1 METKTEKLLG
11 LVIRRTTWQIESL
24 NRSLEQEKEDL
35 VKEAQKGNTNYVK
48 QVCARIEQL
57 ERDLAIYNSYKYELE
72 GIMKL
77 DEEA

>member
-1 METKTEKLLG
+1 METKTEKLLE
-11 LVIRRTTWQIESL
+11 LVIRRTTWQIESI

-57 ERDLAIYNSYKYELE
+57 ERDLAIYNTYKYELE
-72 GIMKL
+72 GIINL
-77 DEEA
+77 GNE

>member
-11 LVIRRTTWQIESL
+11 LVIRRTTWQIESI

-35 VKEAQKGNTNYVK
+35 VKEAQKGNTNYIK
-48 QVCARIEQL
+48 QSCTRIEQL

-72 GIMKL
+72 EIMNL
-77 DEEA
+77 GNE

>member
-1 METKTEKLLG
+1 METKTKKLLE
-11 LVIRRTTWQIESL
+11 LVINRTTWQIESI

-57 ERDLAIYNSYKYELE
+57 ERDLAIYNTYKYELE

-77 DEEA
+77 EEEA

>member
-11 LVIRRTTWQIESL
+11 LVIRRTTWQIESI

-77 DEEA
+77 EEES

>member
-1 METKTEKLLG
+1 METKTKKLLE
-11 LVIRRTTWQIESL
+11 LVINRTTWQIESI

-35 VKEAQKGNTNYVK
+35 VKEAQKGKTNYVK

-72 GIMKL
+72 EIMNL
-77 DEEA
+77 GNE

>member
-1 METKTEKLLG
+1 METKTKKLLE
-11 LVIRRTTWQIESL
+11 LIINRTTWQIESI

-72 GIMKL
+72 GIINL
-77 DEEA
+77 GNE

>member
-1 METKTEKLLG
+1 METKTKKLLE
-11 LVIRRTTWQIESL
+11 LVINRTTWQIESI

-72 GIMKL
+72 EVMNLGN
-77 DEEA
+77 E

>member
-1 METKTEKLLG
+1 METKTKKLLE
-11 LVIRRTTWQIESL
+11 LVINRTTWQIESID
-24 NRSLEQEKEDL
+24 RSLEQEKEDL

-72 GIMKL
+72 EIMNL
-77 DEEA
+77 GNE

>member
-1 METKTEKLLG
+1 METKTKKLLG
-11 LVIRRTTWQIESL
+11 LVIRRTTWQIESI

-57 ERDLAIYNSYKYELE
+57 ERDLAIYNSYK
-72 GIMKL
+72 
-77 DEEA
+77 

>member
-1 METKTEKLLG
+1 METKTKKLLE
-11 LVIRRTTWQIESL
+11 LVINRTIWQIESI
-24 NRSLEQEKEDL
+24 NRSLEQEKEDM

-72 GIMKL
+72 EIMNL
-77 DEEA
+77 GNE

>member
-1 METKTEKLLG
+1 METKTKKLLE
-11 LVIRRTTWQIESL
+11 LVINRKTWQIESI

-72 GIMKL
+72 EIMNL
-77 DEEA
+77 GNE

>member
-1 METKTEKLLG
+1 METKTKKLLE
-11 LVIRRTTWQIESL
+11 LVINRTTWQIESI

-57 ERDLAIYNSYKYELE
+57 ERDLAIYNTYKYELE
-72 GIMKL
+72 EIVKL
-77 DEEA
+77 GNE